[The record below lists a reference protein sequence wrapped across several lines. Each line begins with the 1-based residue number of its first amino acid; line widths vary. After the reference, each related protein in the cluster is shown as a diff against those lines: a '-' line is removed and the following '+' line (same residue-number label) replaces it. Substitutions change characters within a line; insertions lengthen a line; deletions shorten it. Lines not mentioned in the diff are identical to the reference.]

1 MNVIYSDQD
10 IEKLLK
16 LHIPSLF
23 LAGPTPR
30 SKEVP
35 SWRPIAVE
43 FLEMLNYKGQVLVPE
58 RSIKNGVKFDYTD
71 QVEWEHYGLE
81 NATKI
86 VFWIPRDL
94 KTMPALTTNVEFG
107 RYVSSG
113 RSLYGRPDDAEKCRY
128 LDWLYQKYNR
138 HPVFNS
144 LRQLLVHAL

>member
-10 IEKLLK
+10 IEKLLA
-16 LHIPSLF
+16 LHLPSIF

-30 SKEVP
+30 SRDVQ
-35 SWRPIAVE
+35 SWRPEAIE
-43 FLEMLNYKGQVLVPE
+43 FLDRLGYKGQVLVPE
-58 RSIKNGVKFDYTD
+58 HKVKGMEKVDYTD

-107 RYVSSG
+107 RYVTSG
-113 RSLYGRPDDAEKCRY
+113 RALYGRPDNAEKCRY
-128 LDWLYQKYNR
+128 LDWLYKKYNHR
-138 HPVFNS
+138 PIFNTLQS
-144 LRQLLVHAL
+144 LMVYAL